1 MLLRVL
7 GPVEAEDAGGA
18 PLDLGGPRQRAVLA
32 MLFAARGQ
40 TVSAERL
47 IDGLWH
53 GAAPARAVVSL
64 QAYVSNLRRV
74 LEPDR
79 LRRAPARLL
88 VTAGPGYALR
98 LPAEAVDAGR
108 FEAAHAGARGLAVDD
123 PARARPVLTGALA
136 LWRGP
141 ALGEFAGEPW
151 ARAEAGRLEE
161 KRLAARELLLDL
173 TLRTGD
179 AAEVVPEAELL
190 TGQAPGREEG
200 WRLFALALW
209 RAGRQADA
217 LAALRRA
224 RAYLAEE
231 HGLDPGP
238 ALVELESAILAQDPG
253 RLDPAA
259 GLFVGR
265 DAEMAALRAAAGAA
279 EAGRRQIVLLTGEAG
294 AGKTTMLDH
303 LRRDLIVRGWQ
314 VVLGRCP
321 EDEGAP
327 PAWAWVEALRGLAGQ
342 TPPGDRATDVAP
354 LLGDV
359 PRLPGDV
366 AAGRFRLH
374 RAVAGWLGAA
384 AARRPLAVLLDDLH
398 LADAET
404 LRLLAAVSEVP
415 LLFVLALRP
424 RENPERLAP
433 VLGVLAGRDPRRLPL
448 NGLAA
453 ADVGRIVAAFAGAE
467 VDPAVVGALTERTG
481 GNPFHVR
488 ESARLFAAEGAL
500 VATSEVPE
508 GVRDV
513 LRRGMRRLGEPVLG
527 VLRLAAVAGREAD
540 VAVLTGA
547 SDLGADAVLDA
558 LETAVTAGLLAEPGP
573 GRVRFVHVLVRDT
586 LYADVPGL
594 RQARLHA
601 RIAESIRRLRPDDHS
616 ALAHHYARAGSAAT
630 ASRAV
635 THAIRAAELA
645 ESRYAYD
652 VAIDLLA
659 GAAER
664 AGPAG
669 TRIDLLGR
677 LLRAQARAGA
687 TAAARRT
694 RSRAIELAAAAGRD
708 DLMIAALTAWRVP
721 TPWSIR
727 RYGEVDQQV
736 VDVLTRLLRR
746 TDLGPVDRCRLLEAL
761 VTELEGEPDPRAE
774 PAGREALTI
783 SRSVDDPE
791 LRALGLAA
799 RLMTLRYDREAPTRR
814 ALARELGEL
823 AGELNSAT
831 YGWFAEQVRGHAAA
845 VLNDPATVRDS
856 VTRQE
861 TMARRYQLNEALAIN
876 LGSQAALAHIA
887 GDFATA
893 RRRYAESV
901 ELMRRQ
907 GSLHADDFEFFT
919 TATVLLSE
927 GRLAEHVEAARIARK
942 TLGPLADDL
951 LALALLADGR
961 PGEAR
966 AVPWGSYACR
976 PDYFQSAL
984 LTFRAMVV
992 VAFRRA
998 DLAAPLIEALLPVR
1012 DQLAGFATTV
1022 IVTRPVA
1029 LTLGELF
1036 RLRGDET
1043 AAAEHFALAA
1053 SVARQWDAPHW
1064 TAEILSKSSPSGA

>member
-7 GPVEAEDAGGA
+7 GSFQAEDRGGE

-32 MLFAARGQ
+32 MLFAAGGQ

-47 IDGLWH
+47 VDGLWH
-53 GAAPARAVVSL
+53 GRAPARAVASL

-74 LEPDR
+74 LEPER
-79 LRRAPARLL
+79 PRRGPARLL

-98 LPAEAVDAGR
+98 LPADTVDAGR
-108 FEAAHAGARGLAVDD
+108 FEAAHAEARRLAADD
-123 PARARPVLTGALA
+123 PVRARQVLTAALA
-136 LWRGP
+136 LWRGA

-151 ARAEAGRLEE
+151 ARAEAARLAE
-161 KRLAARELLLDL
+161 KRLAAREFLLDL
-173 TLRTGD
+173 MLRTGD
-179 AAEVVPEAELL
+179 AADVVPEAELL
-190 TGQAPGREEG
+190 TGQAPRREEG
-200 WRLFALALW
+200 WRLLALALW

-238 ALVELESAILAQDPG
+238 ALVELESAILSQDAI
-253 RLDPAA
+253 RLDGIRPDASA

-265 DAEMAALRAAAGAA
+265 DAEGAALRAAAGAA

-294 AGKTTMLDH
+294 AGKTTMLDR
-303 LRRDLIVRGWQ
+303 LRRDLTVRGWQ
-314 VVLGRCP
+314 VVLGRI
-321 EDEGAP
+321 
-327 PAWAWVEALRGLAGQ
+327 
-342 TPPGDRATDVAP
+342 
-354 LLGDV
+354 
-359 PRLPGDV
+359 
-366 AAGRFRLH
+366 
-374 RAVAGWLGAA
+374 
-384 AARRPLAVLLDDLH
+384 
-398 LADAET
+398 AD
-404 LRLLAAVSEVP
+404 
-415 LLFVLALRP
+415 
-424 RENPERLAP
+424 
-433 VLGVLAGRDPRRLPL
+433 
-448 NGLAA
+448 
-453 ADVGRIVAAFAGAE
+453 
-467 VDPAVVGALTERTG
+467 
-481 GNPFHVR
+481 
-488 ESARLFAAEGAL
+488 
-500 VATSEVPE
+500 
-508 GVRDV
+508 
-513 LRRGMRRLGEPVLG
+513 
-527 VLRLAAVAGREAD
+527 
-540 VAVLTGA
+540 
-547 SDLGADAVLDA
+547 
-558 LETAVTAGLLAEPGP
+558 
-573 GRVRFVHVLVRDT
+573 
-586 LYADVPGL
+586 
-594 RQARLHA
+594 
-601 RIAESIRRLRPDDHS
+601 SIRRLRPDDHS

-652 VAIDLLA
+652 AAVDLLST
-659 GAAER
+659 AAER
-664 AGPAG
+664 AGPAA

-694 RSRAIELAAAAGRD
+694 RSRAIDLAAATGRD

-721 TPWSIR
+721 SPWSIR

-746 TDLGPVDRCRLLEAL
+746 TDLSAADRCRLLEAL
-761 VTELEGEPDPRAE
+761 VSELEGEPDPRAE
-774 PAGREALTI
+774 PAGREALALA
-783 SRSVDDPE
+783 RAADDPE

-799 RLMTLRYDREAPTRR
+799 RLMTLRYDREAPVRR

-823 AGELNSAT
+823 ATELNSAT

-845 VLNDPATVRDS
+845 VLNEPATVRDS

-861 TMARRYQLNEALAIN
+861 TMARRYQLSEALAIN
-876 LGSQAALAHIA
+876 LGSQGALAHVA
-887 GDFATA
+887 GDFAAA
-893 RRRYAESV
+893 RLHYAGSV

-907 GSLHADDFEFFT
+907 GSLHADAFEFFT
-919 TATVLLSE
+919 AATLLISQD
-927 GRLAEHVEAARIARK
+927 RLGEHVEASRIARK

-951 LALALLADGR
+951 LALALIADGR

-966 AVPWGSYACR
+966 AVPWGSCACR
-976 PDYFQSAL
+976 PDYFQSGL

-992 VAFRRA
+992 VAFGRS
-998 DLAAPLIEALLPVR
+998 DLAVPLIEALLPVR
-1012 DQLAGFATTV
+1012 DQLAGFSTTA

-1053 SVARQWDAPHW
+1053 SVARRWEAPHW
-1064 TAEILSKSSPSGA
+1064 QAEVRSKSSPSAA

>member
-7 GPVEAEDAGGA
+7 GSFEAEDGGGE

-32 MLFAARGQ
+32 MLFAAGGRA
-40 TVSAERL
+40 VSAERL
-47 IDGLWH
+47 IDGLWR
-53 GAAPARAVVSL
+53 GDAPDRAVVSL

-79 LRRAPARLL
+79 PRRAPARLL
-88 VTAGPGYALR
+88 VTATPGYALR
-98 LPAEAVDAGR
+98 LPAETVDAGR
-108 FEAAHAGARGLAVDD
+108 FEAAQAVARGLAADD
-123 PARARPVLTGALA
+123 PLRARQVLTEALA

-151 ARAEAGRLEE
+151 ARAEVARLEE
-161 KRLAARELLLDL
+161 KRLAAWELLLDV

-190 TGQAPGREEG
+190 TGQAPRREEG
-200 WRLFALALW
+200 WRLLTLALW

-238 ALVELESAILAQDPG
+238 ALVELESAILAQDAI
-253 RLDPAA
+253 RLDPSA

-265 DAEMAALRAAAGAA
+265 DIEVAALRAAARAA

-303 LRRDLIVRGWQ
+303 VRRDLTVRGWQ

-321 EDEGAP
+321 EDEGSP

-342 TPPGDRATDVAP
+342 TPPGDRAADVAP

-359 PRLPGDV
+359 PQLPGDV

-374 RAVAGWLGAA
+374 RAVAAWVGEA

-398 LADAET
+398 LADSET
-404 LRLLAAVSEVP
+404 LRLLAAISEVP

-433 VLGVLAGRDPRRLPL
+433 VLGVLARRDPHRLHL
-448 NGLAA
+448 GGLAE
-453 ADVGRIVAAFAGAE
+453 ADVGRIVAAFAGTQ
-467 VDPAVVGALTERTG
+467 VDPKVVGALTDRTG
-481 GNPFHVR
+481 GNPFYVR
-488 ESARLFAAEGAL
+488 ELARLFAAEGAL

-513 LRRGMRRLGEPVLG
+513 LRRSLRQFGEPALG

-547 SDLGADAVLDA
+547 SDLREDAVLNA
-558 LETAVTAGLLAEPGP
+558 LETAVTAGLLAEPAP

-586 LYADVPGL
+586 LYADIPRL
-594 RQARLHA
+594 RQARTHA
-601 RIAESIRRLRPDDHS
+601 RIADSIRRLWPDDHS

-652 VAIDLLA
+652 AAIDLLSA
-659 GAAER
+659 AAER
-664 AGPAG
+664 AGPAA

-687 TAAARRT
+687 TDAGRRT

-721 TPWSIR
+721 SPWSIR

-736 VDVLTRLLRR
+736 VDVLTRLLGRAG
-746 TDLGPVDRCRLLEAL
+746 LGPVDRCRLLEAL
-761 VTELEGEPDPRAE
+761 VNELEGEPDPRAE
-774 PAGREALTI
+774 PAGREALAI
-783 SRSVDDPE
+783 SRAMDDPE

-799 RLMTLRYDREAPTRR
+799 RLMTLRYDREAPIRR
-814 ALARELGEL
+814 ELARELGDL

-845 VLNDPATVRDS
+845 VLNDPATVRAS

-876 LGSQAALAHIA
+876 LGSQGALAHVA

-893 RRRYAESV
+893 GWRYGESV

-907 GSLHADDFEFFT
+907 GSLHADAFEFFT
-919 TATVLLSE
+919 TATVLISQ
-927 GRLAEHVEAARIARK
+927 GRLGEHVEASRIARK
-942 TLGPLADDL
+942 ALGPLVDDL
-951 LALALLADGR
+951 LALALIADGR

-976 PDYFQSAL
+976 PDYFQSGL

-992 VAFRRA
+992 VAFRRT
-998 DLAAPLIEALLPVR
+998 DLAAPLIEALRPVR
-1012 DQLAGFATTV
+1012 DQLAGFSTTA

-1036 RLRGDET
+1036 RLCGAEP

-1053 SVARQWDAPHW
+1053 SVARRWEAPHW
-1064 TAEILSKSSPSGA
+1064 QAEVLSKSSPSGA